1 MLYRLKGIFRKKE
14 KEGVESVEALR
25 TDFKARYHQFKLLL
39 TANDKALEVMAE
51 MERALRGLSPFGM
64 HFVRSRC
71 TTISINV
78 FQMVKHLNELSA
90 KKYEKLFHAFKEIQE
105 KINPFLSTVTYSREG
120 PLVVP
125 LSEITKDMADQVGG
139 KMANLGEMRNRLDL
153 RVPGGFVITARAY
166 HRFMA
171 RNDLQAEIDR
181 RIQAASLDR
190 LDQLYALSADIQQL
204 IIRAPVPD
212 DLNTDI
218 VEQCKAL
225 EQEEG
230 KGIRVALRSSAL
242 GEDLLRTSFAGQYR
256 SELNVSREHILDAYK
271 EILASKYG
279 LSAMTYRL
287 NRGIRDEDVAM
298 CVGVIAMVD
307 ARSGGV
313 TYSRNPVN
321 LRDDH
326 VVINSVWGLPK
337 PVVDGSTPVD
347 LFMVSRTDP
356 LSITAK
362 EIRHKQQ
369 KYVCYEDEGV
379 CRLDVTGQEAS
390 DPSLTDEQVIDIAR
404 LAIQLEM
411 HHGLAQDMEWVVRAD
426 GTILLLQ
433 CRPLQQIQTAQASLD
448 FQTDPAVEP
457 HVIVRGGT
465 TVSPG
470 AASGPVFIVK
480 KDMDALRFPKEA
492 VLVTSQALPRWASIL
507 NRASAL
513 VTEEGS
519 IAGHLANVA
528 REFSV
533 PAIFG
538 LQDGMKKLKEGQ
550 VVTVDA
556 DAASVYEGRVE
567 TVLENRTIRSRN
579 LMEGSPVFEALS
591 GAARNIVPL
600 NLLDPGSPTFRP
612 HNCKTFHDIT
622 RFCHEKAVH
631 EMFQFGKDHRF
642 PERSSKQLRAA
653 VPMQWWVLNL
663 DDGFRDEVDT
673 QYIHIDNIV
682 SIPMLALWQGITAF
696 PWEGP
701 PPIDGKG
708 FMSVMFQATANTALV
723 PGLRSQ
729 YADRNY
735 FMISKN
741 YCSLTSRLGFHFSTV
756 EALISERAGENYVS
770 FLFKGGAADLERKEK
785 RVLFIAQLLEDY
797 DFRVETKQDH
807 LLARIEDREKDFMIK
822 RLQIL
827 GYLTM
832 HTRQLDMV
840 MANEDSVHHYR
851 AKMHKEIQQLLQG
864 MENPLE

>member
-1 MLYRLKGIFRKKE
+1 MLHRLKSLFRKGERKA
-14 KEGVESVEALR
+14 VEPVEALR
-25 TDFKARYHQFKLLL
+25 TAFKARYHQFKLLL

-51 MERALRGLSPFGM
+51 IENALRGLTPFGM
-64 HFVRSRC
+64 HFVRSRS
-71 TTISINV
+71 TTVSISV
-78 FQMVKHLNELSA
+78 FQMVKHLNELSPN
-90 KKYEKLFHAFKEIQE
+90 KYEALYDAFKEIQ
-105 KINPFLSTVTYSREG
+105 KRINPFLTGSAQLKVG

-125 LSEITKDMADQVGG
+125 LSEITRDLADQTGG
-139 KMANLGEMRNRLDL
+139 KMASLGEMRNRFHLN
-153 RVPGGFVITARAY
+153 VPGGFVITAQAY

-171 RNDLQAEIDR
+171 HNELQSEIDR
-181 RIQAASLDR
+181 RIQASSLDR
-190 LDQLYALSADIQQL
+190 MDQLYALSADIQQL

-212 DLNTDI
+212 ELEEA
-218 VEQCKAL
+218 VLSQYGAL
-225 EQEEG
+225 EREEG
-230 KGIRVALRSSAL
+230 KDVRVALRSSAL
-242 GEDLLRTSFAGQYR
+242 GEDLARTSFAGQYR
-256 SELNVSREHILDAYK
+256 SELNVSRAHMLDAYK

-279 LSAMTYRL
+279 LPAMTYRL

-298 CVGVIAMVD
+298 CVGVIAMVE
-307 ARSGGV
+307 ARAGGV

-321 LRDDH
+321 PLDDR

-347 LFMVSRTDP
+347 LFILSRTDP
-356 LSITAK
+356 PSISDK

-390 DPSLTDEQVIDIAR
+390 DPSLTDEQAVEIAR
-404 LAIQLEM
+404 LAIRLEAY
-411 HHGLAQDMEWVVRAD
+411 HGTAQDIEWAVRTD
-426 GTILLLQ
+426 GTVLLLQ
-433 CRPLQQIQTAQASLD
+433 CRPLQQHQTSQAPAISS
-448 FQTDPAVEP
+448 DPAIEP
-457 HVIVRGGT
+457 LLMVRGGT
-465 TVSPG
+465 TASPG
-470 AASGPVFIVK
+470 AGCGPVFIVR
-480 KDMDALRFPKEA
+480 KDMDALRFPQGA
-492 VLVTSQALPRWASIL
+492 VLLASQALPRWASIL

-538 LQDGMKKLKEGQ
+538 LHDGLKKLVEGQ
-550 VVTVDA
+550 LVTVDA
-556 DAASVYEGRVE
+556 DTASVYEGRIDRI
-567 TVLENRTIRSRN
+567 LERRVIPPRN

-591 GAARNIVPL
+591 GAARHIVPL
-600 NLLDPGSPTFRP
+600 NLLDPGSPAFKP
-612 HNCKTFHDIT
+612 NNCATFHDIT

-631 EMFQFGKDHRF
+631 EMFQFGKAHHF

-653 VPMQWWVLNL
+653 VAMQWWVLNL
-663 DDGFRDEVDT
+663 DDGFREEVDT
-673 QYIHIDNIV
+673 QTIHIDNIV
-682 SIPMLALWQGITAF
+682 SIPMLALWRGITAF
-696 PWEGP
+696 PWQGP

-708 FMSVMFQATANTALV
+708 LMSVMFQATANTALV

-756 EALISERAGENYVS
+756 EALVSERAGENYVS

-785 RVLFIAQLLEDY
+785 RVHFIAQLLEHY

-807 LLARIEDREKDFMIK
+807 LLARVEDREKDFMIK

-840 MANEDSVHHYR
+840 MANEVSVHYYR
-851 AKMHKEIQQLLQG
+851 AKMHNEIQQLLQT
-864 MENPLE
+864 METPPE

>member
-1 MLYRLKGIFRKKE
+1 MLVRLKAFFRKGE
-14 KEGVESVEALR
+14 KKDVESVEALR
-25 TDFKARYHQFKLLL
+25 TAFKARYHQFKLLL
-39 TANDKALEVMAE
+39 TANDKALQVMAE
-51 MERALRGLSPFGM
+51 IENALRGLTPFGM
-64 HFVRSRC
+64 HFVRSRS
-71 TTISINV
+71 TTVSINV
-78 FQMVKHLNELSA
+78 FQMVKHLNELSS
-90 KKYEKLFHAFKEIQE
+90 KKYEALFGAFKEIQLR
-105 KINPFLSTVTYSREG
+105 INPFLSNVARPQEG
-120 PLVVP
+120 PPVIP
-125 LSEITKDMADQVGG
+125 LSGITKDMADETGG
-139 KMANLGEMRNRLDL
+139 KMANLGEMKNRLHL
-153 RVPGGFVITARAY
+153 RVPGGFVISAGAY

-171 RNDLQAEIDR
+171 NDDLQSEIDR

-190 LDQLYALSADIQQL
+190 LDQLYGLSADIQQL

-212 DLNTDI
+212 DLAEAI
-218 VEQCKAL
+218 LSQYEAL
-225 EQEEG
+225 EKEEG
-230 KGIRVALRSSAL
+230 KDVRVALRSSAL
-242 GEDLLRTSFAGQYR
+242 GEDLAGASFAGQYR

-279 LSAMTYRL
+279 LPAMTYRL

-313 TYSRNPVN
+313 TYSRNPMN

-347 LFMVSRTDP
+347 LFMVARTEP
-356 LSITAK
+356 PAIALR
-362 EIRHKQQ
+362 EIRDKQQ
-369 KYVCYEDEGV
+369 KYVCHEDEGV

-390 DPSLTDEQVIDIAR
+390 DPSLTDEQVIEIAAVAMR
-404 LAIQLEM
+404 LEAY
-411 HHGLAQDMEWVVRAD
+411 HGAAQDIEWAIGTD
-426 GTILLLQ
+426 GTLRLLQ
-433 CRPLQQIQTAQASLD
+433 CRPLQQIQGPQAS
-448 FQTDPAVEP
+448 QVIASDPAVET
-457 HVIVRGGT
+457 HLILRGGT
-465 TVSPG
+465 TASPG
-470 AASGPVFIVK
+470 AGSGPVFIVR
-480 KDMDALRFPKEA
+480 KDMDALRFPEGA
-492 VLVTSQALPRWASIL
+492 ILVASQALPRWASVL

-533 PAIFG
+533 PSILG
-538 LQDGMKKLKEGQ
+538 IQDAMKKLEEGQ

-556 DAASVYEGRVE
+556 DAASVYRGRID
-567 TVLENRTIRSRN
+567 TILDRQSAPPKN
-579 LMEGSPVFEALS
+579 LMEGSPVYEALS
-591 GAARNIVPL
+591 GAARHIVPL
-600 NLLDPGSPTFRP
+600 NLLDPASPAFKPR
-612 HNCKTFHDIT
+612 NCTTFHDIT

-663 DDGFRDEVDT
+663 DDGFQEEVET
-673 QYIHIDNIV
+673 KYIHIDNIV
-682 SIPMLALWQGITAF
+682 SIPMLALWRGITAF

-701 PPIDGKG
+701 PPIDSKG
-708 FMSVMFQATANTALV
+708 LMSVMFQATANTALV

-756 EALISERAGENYVS
+756 EALVSDRAGENYVS
-770 FLFKGGAADLERKEK
+770 FLFKGGAADIERKGK
-785 RVLFIAQLLEDY
+785 RVLFIAQLLEEY

-840 MANEDSVHHYR
+840 MAKEASVQYYR
-851 AKMHKEIQQLLQG
+851 AKMHNEIQQLLQG
-864 MENPLE
+864 MEKSLK